1 MKVERLDQLKTIVDA
16 GAALSHDDCAALITE
31 LWRLKSA
38 LAGKTIEA
46 DYLRASVDEGKRDLE
61 AATVTHQAL
70 RREFEAQKAL
80 HGVSHCDLEKRWSNC
95 AIRIRRRDGKI

>member
-1 MKVERLDQLKTIVDA
+1 MNVERLNQLKTIVDA
-16 GAALSHDDCAALITE
+16 GEALSHEDCGALIAE

-70 RREFEAQKAL
+70 RRKFEEQKAL
-80 HGVSHCDLEKRWSNC
+80 HGVAQCELEKRWSNC
-95 AIRIRRRDGKI
+95 AMRIRRRNGQS